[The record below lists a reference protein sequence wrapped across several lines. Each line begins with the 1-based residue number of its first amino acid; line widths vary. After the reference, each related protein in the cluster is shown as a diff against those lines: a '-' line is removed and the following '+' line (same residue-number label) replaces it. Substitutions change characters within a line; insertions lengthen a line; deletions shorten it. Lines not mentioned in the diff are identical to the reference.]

1 MTTTYDFDLFVIGG
15 GSGGVR
21 AARISAL
28 AGARVGLAEEYRMGG
43 TCVIRGCVPKKFMV
57 YASQYGKAFK
67 SAKGYGWSANHIQF
81 HWPSFAD
88 AMNAEVDRLSG
99 IYMRNLVNAG
109 ATVFEER
116 AVLEGPHTIRLTS
129 CGETVT
135 AERILVATG
144 GQPWR
149 PDAEEL
155 PGVEHTITSN
165 DVFHLPALP
174 KHIVIAGGGYIAV
187 EFAHIF
193 AGLGVET
200 CLVYRGETVLRGFD
214 MDVRTAVHEGLKDA
228 GVRVITHTIFE
239 SIEKTDNIDAPLRI
253 ALSNGTALD
262 ADVVCMAVGR
272 RPNTPGLGCEDA
284 GVALA
289 PNGAIKVDE
298 WSKTNVDGVWAVGDV
313 TDRLQLTPV
322 AIREGHAFA
331 DTEFNDKPRHF
342 DHELVATAVFSQP
355 EVGTVGLSEAEAR
368 SKYKGVDIYKSQFRP
383 MKNMLSG
390 DTTRMLMKLV
400 VKADDQRVLGAHIVG
415 PDAAEMIQMLGVAI
429 KMGATKADL
438 DATCAVH
445 PTAAEEIV
453 TMNTKWVPEAG

>member
-1 MTTTYDFDLFVIGG
+1 MADEFDFDLFVIGG

-21 AARISAL
+21 AARIAAL
-28 AGARVGLAEEYRMGG
+28 SGARVGLAEEYRMGG

-57 YASQYGKAFK
+57 YASQYGKSFK
-67 SAKGYGWSANHIQF
+67 HAEGYGWHADNVSFDWPTFAN
-81 HWPSFAD
+81 

-116 AVLEGPHTIRLTS
+116 AEITGPNALTLAKS
-129 CGETVT
+129 GKAVT
-135 AERILVATG
+135 ARRILVATG
-144 GQPWR
+144 GTPWR
-149 PDAEEL
+149 PSPEEL

-165 DVFHLPALP
+165 DIFHLEKLP
-174 KHIVIAGGGYIAV
+174 SHIVIAGGGYIAV
-187 EFAHIF
+187 EFAHVF

-214 MDVRTAVHEGLKDA
+214 MDVRMAVHEGLKDA

-239 SIEKTDNIDAPLRI
+239 SIEKTEDVERPLH
-253 ALSNGTALD
+253 LTLKNGMKLD

-272 RPNTPGLGCEDA
+272 RPNTQGLGCETA
-284 GVALA
+284 GVSLRE
-289 PNGAIKVDE
+289 NGAIIVDE
-298 WSKTNVDGVWAVGDV
+298 WSKTTADRVWAVGDV
-313 TDRLQLTPV
+313 TDRMALTPV

-342 DHELVATAVFSQP
+342 DHETVATAVFSQP
-355 EVGTVGLSEAEAR
+355 EVGTVGLSEADAR
-368 SKYKGVDIYKSQFRP
+368 AAHGGVDIYKSQFRP
-383 MKNMLSG
+383 MKNMLSN
-390 DTTRMLMKLV
+390 DMTRTLMKLI

-415 PDAAEMIQMLGVAI
+415 PDSAEMIQMLGIAI
-429 KMGATKADL
+429 KMGATKDDL

-453 TMNTKWVPEAG
+453 TMRTKWTPQ